1 MRRNQIDAILNE
13 QAKRRNIIFGF
24 ICVIIVFSILSFS
37 LFLIYNKNNKA
48 NYVTYDEK
56 SNIDYKVYLK
66 ENEFFENNYL
76 ESSRQ
81 YIASLIEY
89 ITADFEYK
97 LSFDSE
103 NVEYKYEYRIE
114 ANVNVYD
121 KTTNNVL
128 YNKSEELLPE
138 ANYSTTE
145 QEVNIKKSVNIDYNE
160 YNDLIYRFVELYG
173 LDNVESVLTIDMYV
187 NTIGSCE
194 NFEENSE
201 NESVMTLSIPLTTQT
216 VAIEISND
224 LIDTENNVMLCENSK
239 LNYIILAFAIITLLI
254 DLIIIV
260 CLARYEITTRTAD
273 TIYMKKLKKIL
284 NNYGSYIQEIKEDF
298 SQKGYQVVKVGT
310 FEDML
315 EIRDTIRQPILMK
328 QNNEKTC
335 TYFVIPSTSKYL
347 YIYRLNLEDIEEEI
361 EKNK

>member
-1 MRRNQIDAILNE
+1 MRRNQIDAILTE
-13 QAKRRNIIFGF
+13 QAKRRNIIFGS
-24 ICVIIVFSILSFS
+24 ICVIIVFFILSFS
-37 LFLIYNKNNKA
+37 LFLIYNQKNKD

-66 ENEFFENNYL
+66 ENEFFEKEYL
-76 ESSRQ
+76 EKSRQ

-89 ITADFEYK
+89 ITADFEYN
-97 LSFDSE
+97 LSFDSD
-103 NVEYKYEYRIE
+103 NVEYQYEYRIE

-121 KTTNNVL
+121 KSTNNVL
-128 YNKSEELLPE
+128 YNKTEEILPTE
-138 ANYSTTE
+138 NYSTNE
-145 QEVNIKKSVNIDYNE
+145 KKVSIKKLVNIDYNQ
-160 YNDLIYRFVELYG
+160 YNDLIYRFVNLYG
-173 LDNVESVLTIDMYV
+173 LDNVESVLTIDMYI

-194 NFEENSE
+194 KFEENSQ

-224 LIDTENNVMLCENSK
+224 LIDTENNVMLCENNK
-239 LNYIILAFAIITLLI
+239 LNYIILAFAILFLI
-254 DLIIIV
+254 VDIIIIACV
-260 CLARYEITTRTAD
+260 VRYEMKTRTAD

-328 QNNEKTC
+328 QNTEKTC

-347 YIYRLNLEDIEEEI
+347 YIYRINLEDIEEEI

>member
-1 MRRNQIDAILNE
+1 MRRNQIDAILAE

-24 ICVIIVFSILSFS
+24 ICVIVVFSILSFS
-37 LFLIYNKNNKA
+37 LFLVYNQKNKD

-66 ENEFFENNYL
+66 ENEFFEKEYL

-81 YIASLIEY
+81 YIASLIDY
-89 ITADFEYK
+89 VTADFEYN

-103 NVEYKYEYRIE
+103 DVEYQYEYRIE

-121 KTTNNVL
+121 KDTNNVL
-128 YNKSEELLPE
+128 YNKSEEILQSE
-138 ANYSTTE
+138 NYLTTE
-145 QEVNIKKSVNIDYNE
+145 REVKIKKSVDIDYNE
-160 YNDLIYRFVELYG
+160 YNDLIYKFVNLYG

-194 NFEENSE
+194 KFEENSE
-201 NESVMTLSIPLTTQT
+201 NESVMSLSIPLTTQT

-224 LIDTENNVMLCENSK
+224 LIDTENNVMLCETNK
-239 LNYIILAFAIITLLI
+239 LNYIILVFAILSLLVDI
-254 DLIIIV
+254 IIIV
-260 CLARYEITTRTAD
+260 CLVRYEIKTRTAD

-298 SQKGYQVVKVGT
+298 SQRGYQVVKVGT

-328 QNNEKTC
+328 QNVEKTC

-347 YIYRLNLEDIEEEI
+347 YIYRLDLEDIEEEI